1 MRLGVCSDVHAHL
14 DRLLRVQDAMNT
26 VGVEER
32 WCLSDAVG
40 VAERCP
46 RRILASI
53 DRGFALI

>member
-1 MRLGVCSDVHAHL
+1 VHAHL